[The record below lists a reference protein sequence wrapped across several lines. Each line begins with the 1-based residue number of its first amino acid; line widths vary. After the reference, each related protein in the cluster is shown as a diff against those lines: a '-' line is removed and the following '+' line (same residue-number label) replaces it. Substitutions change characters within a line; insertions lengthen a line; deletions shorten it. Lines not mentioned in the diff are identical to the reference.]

1 MRRPLTNHR
10 QRDLVATLVLVALA
24 FQALIP
30 AGFMPAASRPFEL
43 QICQAGFLSTDSGNH
58 PGHHPDSQPHYKYC
72 PFGSAPAA
80 GPGPSVT
87 TQVASWLK
95 VSPSIIEFE
104 ASLVSVRLEG
114 AHQPRGP
121 PLLA

>member
-1 MRRPLTNHR
+1 MRPRLINHR
-10 QRDLVATLVLVALA
+10 QRDLITTLVLVALA
-24 FQALIP
+24 LQALIP

-43 QICQAGFLSTDSGNH
+43 QICQAGFLTTDSGH
-58 PGHHPDSQPHYKYC
+58 DLGHTPGGQAHAKYC

-80 GPGPSVT
+80 GPSPTVT
-87 TQVASWLK
+87 TQVAAWLK

-104 ASLVSVRLEG
+104 PSLVSFRLET

-121 PLLA
+121 PHLA